1 MASNATMPTKTGTDA
16 ASREHILVINDAQE
30 VLDVLRELLEE
41 EGFRVSQYSYAV
53 NDLNEIRSVNPD
65 LLILD
70 HLIGDEEYG
79 WQLVQK
85 LRLDRELAELPV
97 IVCTAAVKLVR
108 ELEGHLTAKG
118 VTIVLKPFDI
128 DDLLTAI
135 DRALKERREA
145 GESRSRTGLDG

>member
-1 MASNATMPTKTGTDA
+1 MANEPTGSTKTVPKL
-16 ASREHILVINDAQE
+16 ASRGHILVINDAQE
-30 VLDVLRELLEE
+30 VLDVLRALLEE

-53 NDLNEIRSVNPD
+53 NDLNQIRSVNPD

-85 LRLDRELAELPV
+85 LRLDRELADLPV

-128 DDLLTAI
+128 DDLLTAVE
-135 DRALKERREA
+135 RALQVPGATVEPHATK
-145 GESRSRTGLDG
+145 S